1 MDNLDQDL
9 GGLPVP
15 TKSVTDDN
23 KKSSDLGGLPVPKK
37 KVGTSGFS
45 DITSQ
50 STSSTGWE
58 DKIKQIKEGLINAP
72 SKSTSQFNE
81 PGIEKYVPTNPEL
94 AKAAGVETKKGL
106 YEIQNPELAKE
117 AGVEPIKQTKTLIIG
132 KEMPIKHAPNVKRVK
147 SPAQILKEEQDLKNQ
162 AISNT
167 IAIRKK
173 SETAINTAWTEDKE
187 KKDIEYKLATGEYE
201 VGADPKTGNPT
212 IMRAVDQGY
221 FNTLWDTY
229 NKDYNRT
236 LENQAF
242 TKLPKQDAINQLNV
256 ELWQEE
262 TNQGAEYLPYKN
274 KGILPWLGE
283 KTAEIGGPLLKAGA
297 YGIGML
303 TGAGRAT
310 GGLEMATSAALR
322 ASKASQ
328 AGNVLSFIE
337 DMGFSGY
344 TDNLKRTYKDLKK
357 QNPQMSDEEAFDK
370 AQNAGYFGEAAG
382 IGAGAAMGGTF
393 SKLKD
398 AVTKVEVQ
406 PFINSLKHLGGE
418 GLKQGGYASLSSL
431 VTDLGAKSQGYRI
444 SPKDILEN
452 SINRG
457 IDMAALTYVLG
468 GTGLA
473 AKEII
478 QSKHTAAAVQAMGIV
493 SGAIKV
499 PKPIIAQAKQV
510 VSQLPLDEVQK
521 IYQTAED
528 SGVLPE
534 GSTEKAMN
542 GLNNFI
548 KTEFQ
553 VPEGLSE
560 ELKASLKGIQEK
572 INNLE
577 ESKSKLDKTYHPYM
591 DEQIKKER
599 EKAQKILET
608 GDVFKNEV
616 DDLGNPI
623 ENTKESLEE
632 KDITVGEILDKRGT
646 YNEENGQ
653 FFQDGQTVIFKPDNS
668 NKIYEIGNVDEIN
681 DIPISKFGIKNEE
694 SVVTINDN
702 GNLEVRGTE
711 YINNYSDP
719 LKAINKD
726 KDGNVVSVNLE
737 TSKGQKRTF
746 RGNVAEDLAYQIN
759 LGKNAKVE
767 ELPISPETQKP
778 ITIGFA
784 PFREKN
790 VLDIAQ
796 DQEIRNSPDYKL
808 HQENLQ
814 KLAEG
819 LGIPIVNKAD
829 TWGGYVDKETGRP
842 VQEVSNVMQIEAKP
856 DEARLMAAILGKAAP
871 EKQDSV
877 LIGNYDDNGV
887 GFEHVI
893 KIGNFEDAKNAL
905 NLLKDNG
912 LEYFTVDKD
921 SGDIIILD
929 TNAEKTQNVINFVKQ
944 LNENGIKSE
953 HEYQPIN
960 GEFVEQ
966 KDYDSI
972 IAGERGKERQ
982 QKGFD
987 IDAFIQEASGKYQ
1000 EIKAQAEKAQATQ
1013 SLADKIRSLKTEK
1026 GTLNLLPDLGLTKAI
1041 YDGALEFLAK
1051 QVEKGTKFG
1060 KAIQDTIEWIDKN
1073 VKGSNWDKELFSRH
1087 AISLST
1093 ESSVEAGKTQPAMIL
1108 TAKKKGIEEIT
1119 HAGEN
1124 SLVALRTNKPDMY
1137 ISRAEEISKSNL
1149 VLGKVRKY
1157 NSNWTSEQKLKWS
1170 DEVYNKAKSTVV
1182 SNLLYLYD
1190 NIPEKVR
1197 TISKL
1202 WYDGANKIAK
1212 EFANKYDITHE
1223 QSAAVIASQSPQ
1235 KPWFDNLHLA
1245 HFIMDYNHNNKD
1257 AIFTKEAF
1265 DYYKKTGENYPA
1277 QVAYFKE
1284 LEKSIGKKYSELSN
1298 YDKSVLIRNEFD
1310 NKYDRTA
1317 PLRLPTG
1324 HIVGRTKS
1332 NSSFSGYD
1340 TIVKAI
1346 SILNNGSEKNIS
1358 DNLGGASK
1366 VRNFNNNIIDPNSE
1380 KFATIDTHAMA
1391 AGYFLPLGSKSPEVK
1406 FDPATYSFFHDAY
1419 SEAAKQRGV
1428 LPREMQSI
1436 TWEGVKSLFPPS
1448 DKTEANKSQA
1458 RELWN
1463 KYKNGEITLE
1473 ELQKTIKE
1481 NGKDLSKT
1489 DWSGLIDRS
1498 LKEGETGG
1506 FVEELPLNSRGRETG
1521 GQGVAG
1527 RPTTEVPT
1535 MEGRV
1540 EPTEVEP
1547 IAELDK
1553 IIKQKAIEST
1563 EEVANAA
1570 SLVFKDAGFHV
1581 GELPGKSD
1589 YLQPGYNGEQPYTG
1603 YYFLSNPAQVVN
1615 RNSRFGKSGEF
1626 RIVDFSQ
1633 YNLYKPKT
1641 EEYWETKAYL
1651 KKFVQNSDNFDKAYE
1666 DFIKNLKLSPVL
1678 KKAINDYNKP
1688 KQIQSELYQLEKAL
1702 ETVKSNREFQQI
1714 NNRIAEID
1722 KQLQQLKGKDSFK
1735 EDLKKKLDLYNKKGW
1750 DKNQY
1755 GDESKERFETIML
1768 KILGYEGVDVRGLK
1782 EERGTGSPDKF
1793 SEGSVIF
1800 DLKPETVETLSGAYE
1815 KAKLSGKNPNLVNK
1829 LETIIKPK
1837 IAEVEPTIS
1846 EKGKKIADT
1855 LRKGKIILDKDV
1867 LQSNIAGVPIALYNT
1882 VIETIAKAIEAG
1894 SNLTEAIVYAI
1905 EKHKLGNI
1913 NEFNKSEFVKK
1924 VADITGEKIEIKEPT
1939 KEIEVEVEV
1948 APRLV
1953 SGVSH
1958 KALQDIAENLG
1969 LPEVERGTGLTPK
1982 EYAERGRAFINSGV
1996 NPEDIAAQFKITKKA
2011 NADDISIVRAYAED
2025 LLKAADDARSE
2036 FGENSKEFKNAKR
2049 IYDNWTRNVVKPMGT
2064 AAGQSFTALQGG
2076 TDIDT
2081 GSFVQMQSAY
2091 EEKTG
2096 KPLTEE
2102 QKLQIEKLTTDNKNL
2117 TTKLKDLTKKL
2128 TEVINKAVNEQVK
2141 VEEKEV
2147 GKVKEEFKK
2156 IARFIR
2162 KGKLSRPDIFS
2173 AATPASLVWDGALE
2187 VAAKTVEVS
2196 GDIAQAIADGVEHV
2210 KNSDWYKNLN
2220 ANQQK
2225 DAQKAFVDYVKENSE
2240 DKTAKRIQRLEAELD
2255 DLRNRREKETKNK
2268 ELIEKTQKELDLED
2282 QIKSEKRVIKL
2293 EEELQDIVDG
2303 KEKEPTKKQKR
2314 EKTQRELDLENK
2326 IEKAKFENFT
2336 KRFVDKTDSNFN
2348 VEDVRD
2354 IWNYAK
2360 SEYLDKDAS
2369 FEEML
2374 SGVAK
2379 DLGLSTKQVRDAI
2392 TLPKQARTISDEMYS
2407 TINKRKAAIAQ
2418 AKSYVQNA
2426 GQSKATGFFKS
2437 IPSFFFKLK
2446 TAGHGTVGGITH
2458 AGMNLFQP
2466 SEYKTYFP
2474 FFIKQFNFAFGKI
2487 ANYERAMEDLKND
2500 SSFKFWKDAGLAVD
2514 PSEKYD
2520 DYQGEFIKQS
2530 WWDKLGAVGN
2540 RGFNALKVYR
2550 LDLAKSFYDG
2560 LSASEK
2566 ADPNTA
2572 KELAKLVNHATGT
2585 SEINTPKWTSTAF
2598 FAPKLEISR
2607 WQGLIGDPVKATKT
2621 FLDWGNATPA
2631 EKAMA
2636 KRVAKN
2642 AGEKIATYIALL
2654 TANAG
2659 ILAATGSKDKI
2670 NFDDPS
2676 KGDWL
2681 KFKIAGK
2688 TIDPTGGIEATMRF
2702 IYTMMN
2708 SAQTAYTGTKKE
2720 LRRKP
2725 QETQF
2730 QTVGTQL
2737 RYKLSP
2743 FASTAMDIF
2752 TGTDAMGRPLPWS
2765 KVKPRKGEKP
2775 YTIGGYL
2782 AQQQTPI
2789 PVSEALHEVKSSM
2802 KEKGMD
2808 DAQINDILKG
2818 IGVGLIS
2825 GGTGVKVQDVPKE
2838 KKRY

>member
-15 TKSVTDDN
+15 TKNVTDDN

-37 KVGTSGFS
+37 KDGTLVSS

-50 STSSTGWE
+50 STSNTGWE

-162 AISNT
+162 AINNT

-201 VGADPKTGNPT
+201 VGADPKTGTPT

-229 NKDYNRT
+229 NEDYNRT
-236 LENQAF
+236 LDNQAF

-262 TNQGAEYLPYKN
+262 TNQPEYLPYKN

-297 YGIGML
+297 FGIGAL
-303 TGAGRAT
+303 TGAGRAA
-310 GGLEMATSAALR
+310 GGLETATASALR
-322 ASKASQ
+322 ASRASQ
-328 AGNVLSFIE
+328 AGNVLSFIQ

-370 AQNAGYFGEAAG
+370 AQKAGYFGEAAG

-534 GSTEKAMN
+534 GSTEKAMT

-829 TWGGYVDKETGRP
+829 TWGGYVDGETGRP

-1124 SLVALRTNKPDMY
+1124 SLVALRKNKPDMY

-1346 SILNNGSEKNIS
+1346 SILNDGSEKNIS

-1506 FVEELPLNSRGRETG
+1506 FIEELPLNSRGRETG

-1535 MEGRV
+1535 MEGR
-1540 EPTEVEP
+1540 
-1547 IAELDK
+1547 
-1553 IIKQKAIEST
+1553 
-1563 EEVANAA
+1563 
-1570 SLVFKDAGFHV
+1570 
-1581 GELPGKSD
+1581 
-1589 YLQPGYNGEQPYTG
+1589 
-1603 YYFLSNPAQVVN
+1603 
-1615 RNSRFGKSGEF
+1615 
-1626 RIVDFSQ
+1626 
-1633 YNLYKPKT
+1633 
-1641 EEYWETKAYL
+1641 
-1651 KKFVQNSDNFDKAYE
+1651 
-1666 DFIKNLKLSPVL
+1666 
-1678 KKAINDYNKP
+1678 
-1688 KQIQSELYQLEKAL
+1688 
-1702 ETVKSNREFQQI
+1702 
-1714 NNRIAEID
+1714 
-1722 KQLQQLKGKDSFK
+1722 
-1735 EDLKKKLDLYNKKGW
+1735 
-1750 DKNQY
+1750 
-1755 GDESKERFETIML
+1755 
-1768 KILGYEGVDVRGLK
+1768 
-1782 EERGTGSPDKF
+1782 
-1793 SEGSVIF
+1793 
-1800 DLKPETVETLSGAYE
+1800 
-1815 KAKLSGKNPNLVNK
+1815 
-1829 LETIIKPK
+1829 
-1837 IAEVEPTIS
+1837 VEPTIS

-1894 SNLTEAIVYAI
+1894 STLTEAIVYAI

-1924 VADITGEKIEIKEPT
+1924 VADITGEKIEIKET
-1939 KEIEVEVEV
+1939 EKEIEVEAEV

-2500 SSFKFWKDAGLAVD
+2500 SSFKFWKDAGLAID

-2631 EKAMA
+2631 EKVMA

>member
-1 MDNLDQDL
+1 MDNLDQEL

-15 TKSVTDDN
+15 TKSVGIDN
-23 KKSSDLGGLPVPKK
+23 KESLDYGGLPVPKK
-37 KVGTSGFS
+37 KVSSSVSS
-45 DITSQ
+45 DLTSQ
-50 STSSTGWE
+50 STSNTGWE
-58 DKIKQIKEGLINAP
+58 EKIKQIKSNLGSSAP
-72 SKSTSQFNE
+72 ITRFNE
-81 PGIEKYVPTNPEL
+81 PNIEKYAPTNPEL
-94 AKAAGVETKKGL
+94 AKAVGVEPKKGL
-106 YEIQNPELAKE
+106 YQTQNLELAK
-117 AGVEPIKQTKTLIIG
+117 AVGVEPVKENKTLIIG
-132 KEMPIKHAPNVKRVK
+132 KETPIKYSPNAKHVK
-147 SPAQILKEEQDLKNQ
+147 SPAQIFKEEQDFKNE
-162 AISNT
+162 AINNT
-167 IAIRKK
+167 IAIKK
-173 SETAINTAWTEDKE
+173 KLAPIGYAIESEDKE
-187 KKDIEYKLATGEYE
+187 KKDIEFKLANGEYE
-201 VGADPKTGNPT
+201 LGNDPKTGKPT
-212 IMRAVDQGY
+212 VMRVTDQGF

-229 NKDYNRT
+229 NKDNYKI

-242 TKLPKQDAINQLNV
+242 TKLPKQQAINQLNF
-256 ELWQEE
+256 ELQQED
-262 TNQGAEYLPYKN
+262 TNAGAEYLPYKN
-274 KGILPWLGE
+274 KGILPWVSE
-283 KTAEIGGPLLKAGA
+283 KTAEIGAPLLKAGA

-303 TGAGRAT
+303 TGAGRAA
-310 GGLEMATSAALR
+310 GGLETATAAALR
-322 ASKASQ
+322 ASRASQ
-328 AGNVLSFIE
+328 AGNVLSFIQ

-344 TDNLKRTYKDLKK
+344 TDNLKRTYKDLKR

-370 AQNAGYFGEAAG
+370 AQNAGYFGEVAG

-431 VTDLGAKSQGYRI
+431 VTDLGAKSQGYKI
-444 SPKDILEN
+444 STKDILEN
-452 SINRG
+452 SVNRG
-457 IDMAALTYVLG
+457 VDMAALTYVLG

-528 SGVLPE
+528 NGVLPQ
-534 GSTEKAMN
+534 GSTEKAMT
-542 GLNNFI
+542 GLNNFN
-548 KTEFQ
+548 KTELQ
-553 VPEGLSE
+553 VPEGLSD

-577 ESKSKLDKTYHPYM
+577 ESKSKLDKGYHPYM
-591 DEQIKKER
+591 DEQIQKER
-599 EKAQKILET
+599 NKAKKILET

-623 ENTKESLEE
+623 ENPKQSLEE

-646 YNEENGQ
+646 YNQEDGQ
-653 FFQDGQTVIFKPDNS
+653 FLQDGQTVIFKPDNS

-681 DIPISKFGIKNEE
+681 DMPISKFGIKHEE
-694 SVVTINDN
+694 SVVAVNDS
-702 GNLEVRGTE
+702 GNLEVRGQE
-711 YINNYSDP
+711 YVNNYSDP
-719 LKAINKD
+719 LQAINKD

-737 TSKGQKRTF
+737 TPKGQKRTF
-746 RGNVAEDLAYQIN
+746 RGNIAEDLAYQIN

-767 ELPISPETQKP
+767 ELPITPEGQKP

-790 VLDIAQ
+790 VLDINQ
-796 DQEIRNSPDYKL
+796 DKEIRTSPDYQL

-829 TWGGYVDKETGRP
+829 TWGGYVDSETGRP
-842 VQEVSNVMQIEAKP
+842 VQEVSNVMQVEAKP

-871 EKQDSV
+871 EMQDSV
-877 LIGNYDDNGV
+877 LVGHYDDNGG
-887 GFEHVI
+887 GFEHTI
-893 KIGNFEDAKNAL
+893 KTGNFENAQKAL
-905 NLLKDNG
+905 NLLKENNIQ
-912 LEYFTVDKD
+912 YFTVDKD

-929 TNAEKTQNVINFVKQ
+929 LDDSNAENIINFVKQ
-944 LNENGIKSE
+944 LNNNGITTE
-953 HEYQPIN
+953 YEYQPIN

-972 IAGERGKERQ
+972 IAGDRGKERKQ
-982 QKGFD
+982 DGFN

-1000 EIKAQAEKAQATQ
+1000 EIKAQAEKTKATQ

-1026 GTLNLLPDLGLTKAI
+1026 GTLNLLPDLGLTKAV

-1073 VKGSNWDKELFSRH
+1073 LKGAKWDKELFSRH

-1108 TAKKKGIEEIT
+1108 TAKKKGIEEVT

-1124 SLVALRTNKPDMY
+1124 SLIALRKNKPDMY

-1170 DEVYNKAKSTVV
+1170 DEVYSKAKSTVV

-1212 EFANKYDITHE
+1212 EFANKYNITHE

-1257 AIFTKEAF
+1257 AIFTKDAF

-1277 QVAYFKE
+1277 QVAYFNE

-1346 SILNNGSEKNIS
+1346 SILNDGSEKNIS
-1358 DNLGGASK
+1358 DNLGAASK

-1463 KYKNGEITLE
+1463 KYKNSEITLE

-1506 FVEELPLNSRGRETG
+1506 FIEELPLNSRNKEAG
-1521 GQGVAG
+1521 GEGVVG
-1527 RPTTEVPT
+1527 RPATEVPA
-1535 MEGRV
+1535 MEG
-1540 EPTEVEP
+1540 
-1547 IAELDK
+1547 
-1553 IIKQKAIEST
+1553 
-1563 EEVANAA
+1563 
-1570 SLVFKDAGFHV
+1570 G
-1581 GELPGKSD
+1581 
-1589 YLQPGYNGEQPYTG
+1589 
-1603 YYFLSNPAQVVN
+1603 
-1615 RNSRFGKSGEF
+1615 
-1626 RIVDFSQ
+1626 
-1633 YNLYKPKT
+1633 
-1641 EEYWETKAYL
+1641 
-1651 KKFVQNSDNFDKAYE
+1651 
-1666 DFIKNLKLSPVL
+1666 
-1678 KKAINDYNKP
+1678 
-1688 KQIQSELYQLEKAL
+1688 
-1702 ETVKSNREFQQI
+1702 VK
-1714 NNRIAEID
+1714 
-1722 KQLQQLKGKDSFK
+1722 
-1735 EDLKKKLDLYNKKGW
+1735 
-1750 DKNQY
+1750 
-1755 GDESKERFETIML
+1755 
-1768 KILGYEGVDVRGLK
+1768 
-1782 EERGTGSPDKF
+1782 
-1793 SEGSVIF
+1793 
-1800 DLKPETVETLSGAYE
+1800 
-1815 KAKLSGKNPNLVNK
+1815 
-1829 LETIIKPK
+1829 
-1837 IAEVEPTIS
+1837 PTIS

-1882 VIETIAKAIEAG
+1882 VIETIAKAIEGG
-1894 SNLTEAIVYAI
+1894 STLTEAIIHAI

-1913 NEFNKSEFVKK
+1913 DEFNKSEFVKK
-1924 VADITGEKIEIKEPT
+1924 VADITGEKIEIKEPE
-1939 KEIEVEVEV
+1939 KEIEVE
-1948 APRLV
+1948 ATPRLV
-1953 SGVSH
+1953 AGVSH
-1958 KALQDIAENLG
+1958 KALQDIADNLG
-1969 LPEVERGTGLTPK
+1969 LPEIERGTGLNPK

-2011 NADDISIVRAYAED
+2011 NADDISIVRAHAED
-2025 LLKAADDARSE
+2025 LLKAADDARDK

-2081 GSFVQMQSAY
+2081 GSFVQMQNAY

-2102 QKLQIEKLTTDNKNL
+2102 QKLQIEKLATDNKNL

-2128 TEVINKAVNEQVK
+2128 TEVINKAVNEK
-2141 VEEKEV
+2141 AELEGKEV

-2156 IARFIR
+2156 VARFIR
-2162 KGKLSRPDIFS
+2162 MGKLSRPDIFS
-2173 AATPASLVWDGALE
+2173 SATPASLVWDGALE

-2196 GDIAQAIADGVEHV
+2196 GDIAQAIADGVEHI
-2210 KNSDWYKNLN
+2210 KNSDWYKNLTSS
-2220 ANQQK
+2220 QQK
-2225 DAQKAFVDYVKENSE
+2225 DAQKSFVDYVKENSE
-2240 DKTAKRIQRLEAELD
+2240 DKTAKRIQRLETELA
-2255 DLRNRREKETKNK
+2255 DLRNRKEKEAKNK
-2268 ELIEKTQKELDLED
+2268 PSIEKTQKELDIED

-2293 EEELQDIVDG
+2293 EEELQDVIDG
-2303 KEKEPTKKQKR
+2303 REKETTKKQKR
-2314 EKTQRELDLENK
+2314 EKSQRELDLEAK
-2326 IEKAKFENFT
+2326 IQKAKFDNFT
-2336 KRFVDKTDSNFN
+2336 KRFVDKKDSNFDIQ
-2348 VEDVRD
+2348 DVRD

-2392 TLPKQARTISDEMYS
+2392 TLPKQARVVTDEMYN
-2407 TINKRKAAIAQ
+2407 TINQRKAAIAQ
-2418 AKSYVQNA
+2418 AKSYIQNA
-2426 GQSKATGFFKS
+2426 GQSKTAGFFKS

-2466 SEYKTYFP
+2466 SQYKTYFP
-2474 FFIKQFNFAFGKI
+2474 FFVKQFSYAFGKV
-2487 ANYERAMEDLKND
+2487 ANYEKAMEDLKND
-2500 SSFKFWKDAGLAVD
+2500 SSFKFWKNAGLAVD

-2520 DYQGEFIKQS
+2520 DFQGEFIKQN
-2530 WWDKLGAVGN
+2530 WFDKLGAVGN

-2550 LDLAKSFYDG
+2550 LELAKSFYDG

-2572 KELAKLVNHATGT
+2572 KEIAKLVNHATGT
-2585 SEINTPKWTSTAF
+2585 SEINTPKWTNVAF
-2598 FAPKLEISR
+2598 FAPKLEVSR

-2621 FLDWGNATPA
+2621 FLDWNNATPA

-2642 AGEKIATYIALL
+2642 AGEKLATYVALL
-2654 TANAG
+2654 SVNAG

-2670 NFDDPS
+2670 NFDDPTKS
-2676 KGDWL
+2676 DFL
-2681 KFKIAGK
+2681 AFKIAGK
-2688 TIDPTGGIEATMRF
+2688 SINPTGGMLATIRF
-2702 IYTMMN
+2702 IYAMLN
-2708 SAQTAYTGTKKE
+2708 SAKTAYTGTKKE

-2730 QTVGTQL
+2730 QTIGTQL

-2743 FASTAMDIF
+2743 FASTAMDVF

-2765 KVKPRKGEKP
+2765 NVKPRKGEKP

-2789 PVSEALHEVKSSM
+2789 PVSEALHEIKSSM

-2808 DAQINDILKG
+2808 NAQSDDILKG
-2818 IGVGLIS
+2818 IAVGLIS
-2825 GGTGVKVQDVPKE
+2825 GGTGIKVQDVPKE